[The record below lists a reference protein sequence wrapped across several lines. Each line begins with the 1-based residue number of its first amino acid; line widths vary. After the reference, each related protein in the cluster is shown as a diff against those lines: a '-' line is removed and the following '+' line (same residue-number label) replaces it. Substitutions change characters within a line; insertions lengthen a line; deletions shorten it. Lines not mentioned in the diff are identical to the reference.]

1 MARAL
6 KLDNQHWQ
14 PDSLVFMKDPIYRE
28 KRLIYRAIIAAA
40 VANEIIERMLKN
52 AEDKK
57 T

>member
-28 KRLIYRAIIAAA
+28 KRLIYRAMIAAA